1 MTSKSNLQTISLLGL
16 LVPIKTHKLRP
27 LTEGNA
33 LKFKTFP
40 QESHLISLCMINVVN
55 PDESSTQSFSKRRL
69 AFGLVLMSQTIFATS
84 WRTLLSSLV
93 LWADPDCNFLAT
105 KFSRCKMQCMNAQ
118 SFDFSFIKTY
128 LIFHSLKKILVH
140 QLVHQFFSF
149 TNSKFLFTKKW
160 TIHRVQKRCN
170 RPLDSHAL
178 LTNPVEKFYQ
188 KHCYH

>member
-1 MTSKSNLQTISLLGL
+1 
-16 LVPIKTHKLRP
+16 
-27 LTEGNA
+27 
-33 LKFKTFP
+33 
-40 QESHLISLCMINVVN
+40 MINVVN

-160 TIHRVQKRCN
+160 TIHRVQKRWVLNFNKFISKKIQVCN
-170 RPLDSHAL
+170 FKLRNLFLIKDSL
-178 LTNPVEKFYQ
+178 PYKSRILMVTNLILTF
-188 KHCYH
+188 